1 PSPFPLPWQL
11 DPDCV
16 HAVRRQQFARIEGG
30 EVDGGDPDRP
40 APPRPALHHA
50 GRAVAPAEPALRRR
64 EIAVGD
70 GGPDQR
76 RGDGLPVVP
85 HGVHYIH
92 REPVFP
98 RQPSHQ
104 LHVTRPPAS
113 EPVELVRRDR
123 KSTRLNSSHV
133 SNSYAVF
140 CLKKKNVFNFYTFTL
155 QSCALRLITSLMHCA
170 KQL

>member
-1 PSPFPLPWQL
+1 LVHHAAVPPSPSPFPLPWQL

-104 LHVTRPPAS
+104 LHVTRPPATPARAS
-113 EPVELVRRDR
+113 GSSP
-123 KSTRLNSSHV
+123 SGSATATRGPSANS
-133 SNSYAVF
+133 A
-140 CLKKKNVFNFYTFTL
+140 TL
-155 QSCALRLITSLMHCA
+155 PPSPSPSPADTGRP
-170 KQL
+170 